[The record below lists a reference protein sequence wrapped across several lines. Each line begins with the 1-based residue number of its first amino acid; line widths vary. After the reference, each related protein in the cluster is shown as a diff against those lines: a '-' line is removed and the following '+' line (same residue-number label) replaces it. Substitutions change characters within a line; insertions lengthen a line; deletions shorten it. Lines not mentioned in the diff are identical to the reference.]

1 MSWCAVSLAVLS
13 LSTLWCNDIK
23 FMLLACRYRSLKLY
37 PGADKFK
44 DLTYRKQSLLFAQL
58 VMGMR
63 GWGSHGYL
71 FLKPYVK
78 LMLSRRPMLYY
89 SLMN

>member
-1 MSWCAVSLAVLS
+1 MEDKKKKEVIALETERLFSPPVTMSWCAVSLAVLS

-63 GWGSHGYL
+63 G
-71 FLKPYVK
+71 
-78 LMLSRRPMLYY
+78 
-89 SLMN
+89 